1 MERRKILQAIGVSS
15 ALSASIGT
23 ASAKDSDG
31 DDFKQDMRHALKIG
45 HSRGKEAREKFF
57 EENGYSYTSK
67 TIEKSISLGSDD
79 SQTEDEVSTEAI
91 NDPKDGGIRVTI
103 GATEGR
109 DPPESADLFA
119 WVSVDY
125 KFSATCAGQEFI
137 GDSSG
142 EDPKDALGIAW
153 NSRQNEY
160 FRLADDGGESAMEAI
175 GSNVS
180 WYEDMHEPVVGRTVF
195 RFNDSDSYSDWVSD
209 NVDNTDCGLLNAGE
223 KVVGPYPGGTCGVYL
238 TTYGDH
244 DPDERVVRASYTHAH
259 ATVDVATSLSFT
271 SSGPGIEV
279 TPEYRTDYDRI
290 ATDPDGD
297 DLEVYQ
303 SELISF

>member
-1 MERRKILQAIGVSS
+1 
-15 ALSASIGT
+15 
-23 ASAKDSDG
+23 
-31 DDFKQDMRHALKIG
+31 MRHALKIG
-45 HSRGKEAREKFF
+45 DSRGKEAREKFF

-67 TIEKSISLGSDD
+67 TIEKSIPLGSDD

-103 GATEGR
+103 GATDGR
-109 DPPESADLFA
+109 DSPESADLLA
-119 WVSVDY
+119 WVSVEY
-125 KFSATCAGQEFI
+125 LFSAICAGGRPGRFFPS
-137 GDSSG
+137 SSG

-153 NSRQNEY
+153 NSRQNEF
-160 FRLADDGGESAMEAI
+160 FRLADDGGESAIQVI

-180 WYEDMHEPVVGRTVF
+180 WYEDMHEPTVGRTAF
-195 RFNDSDSYSDWVSD
+195 RFNDSDSYSDWESNNID
-209 NVDNTDCGLLNAGE
+209 HTDCGLLNTGE
-223 KVVGPYPGGTCGVYL
+223 RVVGYYPAGTCGVYL

-259 ATVDVATSLSFT
+259 STLDFSTSLSFT

-297 DLEVYQ
+297 NLEVYQ
-303 SELISF
+303 SELIPF